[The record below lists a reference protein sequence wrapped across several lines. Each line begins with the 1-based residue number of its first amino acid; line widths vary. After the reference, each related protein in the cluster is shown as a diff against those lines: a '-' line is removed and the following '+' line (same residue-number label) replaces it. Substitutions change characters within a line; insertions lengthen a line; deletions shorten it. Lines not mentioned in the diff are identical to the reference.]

1 VDRWLEKER
10 DVEVVT
16 LVHCDTPS
24 ALYNPLRE
32 LDKVAADH
40 GVLLT
45 IDAVSSIGADE
56 ILFDQWGVGVLIGG
70 PQKALNALPGLT
82 ILAVSKAALDRTREV
97 GRETFYM
104 NYSLWEE
111 WLEKGYF
118 PYTMPDVLIY
128 ALKEGL
134 DKILEEG
141 SPPSFKDIRQLGWP
155 RGGRWRLLGS
165 SPIRRPSSAP
175 APQSPPS
182 KPPYRLPSL
191 GDISGR
197 STECCWP
204 AAGGLWR
211 AR

>member
-1 VDRWLEKER
+1 M
-10 DVEVVT
+10 EVVT
-16 LVHCDTPS
+16 LVQCDTPS

-32 LDKVAADH
+32 LAKVAADH
-40 GVLLT
+40 GVFL
-45 IDAVSSIGADE
+45 IVDAVSSIGADE
-56 ILFDQWGVGVLIGG
+56 ILFDQWRVGVLIGG
-70 PQKALNALPGLT
+70 PQKALNAPPGLT
-82 ILAVSKAALDRTREV
+82 ILAVSKAALDRAREV

-104 NYSLWEE
+104 NYFLWEE
-111 WLEKGYF
+111 WLEKGGF

-134 DKILEEG
+134 NKILEEG
-141 SPPSFKDIRQLGWP
+141 LPSIFQRHKAARLAA
-155 RGGRWRLLGS
+155 RGRWRPLGS

-175 APQSPPS
+175 APLSPPS